1 MLYQIKH
8 SCSQFHSL
16 LNISC
21 FRTIQVV
28 HKNLLNAC
36 KAKSLQD
43 GRAVKFLNSL
53 ELPVMI
59 VPMNVSCTSTPKT
72 SRSRAALDALTVTP
86 GSPSPAPCQSTPTAP
101 PTTPDTGS
109 FSTPKRP
116 RRFVRSYDSL
126 VEMSGIRE
134 NC

>member
-1 MLYQIKH
+1 M
-8 SCSQFHSL
+8 
-16 LNISC
+16 
-21 FRTIQVV
+21 V

-53 ELPVMI
+53 DLPVMI
-59 VPMNVSCTSTPKT
+59 APMNVSCTTYTPKT
-72 SRSRAALDALTVTP
+72 SRSRAALDVLTP
-86 GSPSPAPCQSTPTAP
+86 GSPSSCQSTPTAP

-116 RRFVRSYDSL
+116 RRFVRS
-126 VEMSGIRE
+126 
-134 NC
+134 